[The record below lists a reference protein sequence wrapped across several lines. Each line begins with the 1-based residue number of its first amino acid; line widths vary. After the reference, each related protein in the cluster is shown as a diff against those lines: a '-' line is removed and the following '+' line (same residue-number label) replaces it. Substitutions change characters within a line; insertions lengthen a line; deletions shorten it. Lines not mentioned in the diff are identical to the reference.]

1 MPRSDEAAS
10 GNDLL
15 QRMRDLARR
24 CSGERRAA
32 ADGMATGFQQVDDV
46 IVLLQPLRVVVQE
59 DHEALAITLE
69 RLAEKSFLAGMQP
82 VGDGGVWVALVSGC
96 AGHRRGFHAE
106 LSEIEGA
113 TAAEALLSERG
124 GRVLVSARPKAHLPL
139 ANFVERG
146 GRFTAEATGRVTAG
160 EVRVRWM
167 GDTLFKAASIEDLAR

>member
-1 MPRSDEAAS
+1 VPRSDEAAS

-15 QRMRDLARR
+15 QRMRDLAYR
-24 CSGERRAA
+24 CRGEVRAA
-32 ADGMATGFQQVDDV
+32 ADGLAAGFQQVDDV

-146 GRFTAEATGRVTAG
+146 GRFTAVFE
-160 EVRVRWM
+160 
-167 GDTLFKAASIEDLAR
+167 AASIEDLAR

>member
-24 CSGERRAA
+24 SSGERRAA

-96 AGHRRGFHAE
+96 AGHRRGFRAE

-124 GRVLVSARPKAHLPL
+124 GRVLVSAPEGPSATREPCGARRPLH
-139 ANFVERG
+139 G
-146 GRFTAEATGRVTAG
+146 GGDRPGDCGRDSRAMDG
-160 EVRVRWM
+160 RDGVR
-167 GDTLFKAASIEDLAR
+167 SSEH